1 MLGNEG
7 IEKSDKGGMNYVLLC
22 VGEIMELDEVKVT
35 KELDEW
41 VDPPPKTANGDHTFD
56 QVEK

>member
-1 MLGNEG
+1 
-7 IEKSDKGGMNYVLLC
+7 MNYVLLC